1 MGDLA
6 DLDIPGLV
14 YKVEGEGVQGLWVKC
29 LALLSI

>member
-14 YKVEGEGVQGLWVKC
+14 YKVEVQGLWVKC